1 MSDLTILDSVGSA
14 GEAALDTVVGG
25 AALALETVSRPRR
38 TARRAQRRGA
48 EAAGAIAETTSD
60 VVSALPERV
69 LVAYVRLLRSNA
81 RRDDVVG
88 TVSRGVL
95 GAMHVPAREGAR
107 FLLRLEKET
116 ALGAGKPAKGGA
128 RRAKRATRRRR
139 TA

>member
-25 AALALETVSRPRR
+25 AALALDSVSRPRR
-38 TARRAQRRGA
+38 TARRARRRGS
-48 EAAGAIAETTSD
+48 EAAGAIAETTSE
-60 VVSALPERV
+60 VTALPERV

-81 RRDDVVG
+81 RREDVVG

-116 ALGAGKPAKGGA
+116 AIAAAKPVRGGA
-128 RRAKRATRRRR
+128 RRSKRTTRRR